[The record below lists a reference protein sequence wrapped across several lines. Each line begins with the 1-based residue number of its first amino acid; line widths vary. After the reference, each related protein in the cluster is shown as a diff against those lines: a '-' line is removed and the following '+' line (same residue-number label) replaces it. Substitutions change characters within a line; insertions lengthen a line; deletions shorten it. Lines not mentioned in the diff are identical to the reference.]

1 MLEQKWKLS
10 FVDSKIGLM
19 LKKELLIK
27 PYLWGAYKEQFN
39 QWLSDQDI
47 NALYNETNPVMF

>member
-19 LKKELLIK
+19 LKKKKLFIK
-27 PYLWGAYKEQFN
+27 PYLRGAYKEQFN
-39 QWLSDQDI
+39 Q
-47 NALYNETNPVMF
+47 